1 MRFLYSI
8 AVFFIRGLLTMIP
21 LSGKVKQFVQGR
33 KQIWDTIANIPKNKK
48 VIWMHCASLGE
59 YEQGLPI
66 LQELKKVKSDHF
78 FVITFFSPSGYRVPK
93 THLIADL
100 TTYLPWD
107 SKADV
112 KRFIQKLKPSMVL
125 FIRYEFWPNLL
136 TMLHKKNIPTYLIA
150 GLFQSQ
156 QLFFKPWGRSF
167 RKLLNGFEHIFV
179 QNESSQHLLHSIGVH
194 QTSVSGDTRFDRV
207 QLPSNSM
214 PFMERFCHNRHCV
227 VAGSTWT
234 PDEDVLIDVIHNSPD
249 EWCWLIAPHEI
260 NENKIVSLMEKL
272 PKNSQRY
279 STHNENTFSN
289 TSVLVLDTVGL
300 LAATY
305 RYSDIA
311 YVGGGMGTAG
321 LHNILE
327 PAAAGVPIIIG
338 KNYDRFPE
346 AVELI
351 QAGGVKPIT
360 DSKMANMIFQ
370 KLFDS
375 QNERE
380 QKGAI
385 NKMYVQRKQGA
396 TKRILQL
403 LTITHPNNIAVSKNV
418 KG

>member
-1 MRFLYSI
+1 MYLWPMRFLYSI

-33 KQIWDTIANIPKNKK
+33 KQIWDTIANVPKNKK

-78 FVITFFSPSGYRVPK
+78 FVVTFFSSSGYRVPK

-156 QLFFKPWGRSF
+156 QLFFKPWGGSF

-179 QNESSQHLLHSIGVH
+179 QNESSRHLLHSIGVH

-234 PDEDVLIDVIHNSPD
+234 ADEEVLIDVIHNSPD

-300 LAATY
+300 LSSCYQYAQ
-305 RYSDIA
+305 IA
-311 YVGGGMGTAG
+311 YVGGGMGTKG

-327 PAAAGVPIIIG
+327 PAAAGIPIVIG
-338 KNYDRFPE
+338 KNYASFPE
-346 AVELI
+346 AVKLVNIGGIISISNAPEAKEKLLSLI
-351 QAGGVKPIT
+351 HDRNQRQETG
-360 DSKMANMIFQ
+360 
-370 KLFDS
+370 
-375 QNERE
+375 E
-380 QKGAI
+380 I
-385 NKMYVQRKQGA
+385 NLHFIRASQGA
-396 TKRILQL
+396 TTKIMDTL
-403 LTITHPNNIAVSKNV
+403 L
-418 KG
+418 